1 MRERLGRPL
10 KRGRLR
16 LMLGRGYHLTRRYL
30 HWWLG
35 GERYARIRPELRCD
49 ILHSAHQ
56 TPLLRRLKDVDMEL
70 QYNKVVNLRIAVKQ
84 LDGLVLLPGE
94 TLSYWRAIGNPTKR
108 KGYLPGMI
116 ITANGFSSGTGGGLC
131 QLSNLIFWMTLHTPL
146 TVVERHRHSYDVFP
160 DEHRT
165 QPFGSG
171 ATCYYNY
178 LDLVIRNDTDHP
190 FRLQLQV
197 GETDLIGSWSSD
209 LPPWARYEVYEAEH
223 LIQYEYWGVYTRNN
237 LLRRR
242 IFDLDGH
249 LIGDEYLFENHARMQ
264 YTPFLTETTDS
275 CASQTEGT
283 R

>member
-1 MRERLGRPL
+1 MLGRIGRPRRRSWL
-10 KRGRLR
+10 RLR
-16 LMLGRGYHLTRRYL
+16 LGRGYHLARRYC

-35 GERYARIRPELRCD
+35 GARYARVRPEIACPFE
-49 ILHSAHQ
+49 HASHH
-56 TPLLRRLKDVDMEL
+56 TPLIRRLRDVDLDL
-70 QYNKVVNLRIAVKQ
+70 QYNKVVNLRLAVAR
-84 LDGLVLLPGE
+84 LNGRVLLPGE
-94 TLSYWRAIGNPTKR
+94 TLSYWKAIGNPTRR

-116 ITANGFSSGTGGGLC
+116 ITANGFSRGTGGGLC

-178 LDLVIRNDTDHP
+178 LDLVLRNDTEHP
-190 FRLQLQV
+190 FRLSLEV
-197 GETDLIGSWSSD
+197 GEDELFGHWYAD
-209 LPPWARYEVYEAEH
+209 CPPWLRYEVYEAEH
-223 LIQYEYWGVYTRNN
+223 LIRYEPWGAYTRNN

-242 IFDLDGH
+242 VFDRSGVQLA
-249 LIGDEYLFENHARMQ
+249 DEYLLENHAFMQ
-264 YTPFLTETTDS
+264 YTPFLEDGS
-275 CASQTEGT
+275 AAPP